1 MFTVKETLLNS
12 ADGVDFQK
20 IHNIAQFL
28 AYYIF
33 YIIAPP
39 LYLRKRFQIQQ
50 TILAVLHIKLLME
63 IYYIVFQRGSQS
75 IEKNNG
81 SRFTVVHKWIRDNYG
96 PNLKSI
102 IRKLEYL
109 IKVSTPFQRHKQSGW
124 ANNLPA
130 MKHNF
135 KLVNRGI
142 EYFDKSYQT
151 LCLGTVLTEQRGLYF
166 AYPVRS
172 DKEWYWGHDVA

>member
-75 IEKNNG
+75 IKKNNG
-81 SRFTVVHKWIRDNYG
+81 SRFTVVHK
-96 PNLKSI
+96 
-102 IRKLEYL
+102 
-109 IKVSTPFQRHKQSGW
+109 
-124 ANNLPA
+124 
-130 MKHNF
+130 
-135 KLVNRGI
+135 
-142 EYFDKSYQT
+142 
-151 LCLGTVLTEQRGLYF
+151 
-166 AYPVRS
+166 
-172 DKEWYWGHDVA
+172 